1 MQGGLVFFDDEQVI
15 RLLLLDNVAG
25 RLALSMQSVCCDE
38 CTCQR
43 QRGQYFGKFGHLLAF
58 FLNLE
63 MGDDYCLLM
72 QDGAE
77 QVRRTLTGVMSA
89 AYCLAFNGYALAC

>member
-25 RLALSMQSVCCDE
+25 RLGLSMQSVCCDE

-43 QRGQYFGKFGHLLAF
+43 QRGQ
-58 FLNLE
+58 
-63 MGDDYCLLM
+63 
-72 QDGAE
+72 
-77 QVRRTLTGVMSA
+77 
-89 AYCLAFNGYALAC
+89 